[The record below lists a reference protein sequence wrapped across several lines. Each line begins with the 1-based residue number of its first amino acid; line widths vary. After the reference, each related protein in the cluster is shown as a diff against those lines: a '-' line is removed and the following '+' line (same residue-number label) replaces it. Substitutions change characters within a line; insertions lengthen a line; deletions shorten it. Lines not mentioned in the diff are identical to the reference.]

1 MLHKDEIFSGTTSSG
16 VYSQNTQALVSCLCK
31 LILITAT
38 TATRTFDFK
47 VIDSG
52 NRIIFHREGITG
64 VYLSSSDEKFGEFP
78 MRDIN
83 TMRIENADDD
93 EAFSGKLSLLEVS

>member
-16 VYSQNTQALVSCLCK
+16 IYSQNTGGLVSCLCK

-38 TATRTFDFK
+38 TTTRTFDFK
-47 VIDSG
+47 IIDSG
-52 NRIIFHREGITG
+52 NRIIYHKEGITG
-64 VYLSSSDEKFGEFP
+64 VLRDTPEIP

-83 TMRIENADDD
+83 TMRIENADAD
-93 EAFSGKLSLLEVS
+93 EVFSGKLSLMEVA